1 MTKINK
7 KYLIYYP
14 KFKMYSVEKIE
25 IKIMKKKGT
34 IDPWDQR
41 THRKTMLERR
51 IWENIKAWIKI

>member
-7 KYLIYYP
+7 KYIYT
-14 KFKMYSVEKIE
+14 KFKMYSVEKVVE
-25 IKIMKKKGT
+25 IKIMKKKST